1 MSLTVEDKIRLLR
14 ELTRGPDDVFAMR
27 TDKTAGWSWRPVYAP
42 LPDKYIALH
51 MAGHVEI
58 GSYALI
64 PNGNGKAPNV
74 WWVAADFD
82 GKKQYTDWERDVRR
96 TMEFLID
103 TGAPLFVNLSRSA
116 MGAHIRVL
124 FNEPVPA
131 WMARRWFN
139 AWLEEAG
146 VLLPED
152 ESDDLDDGA
161 PQSFDRLIPPQDFL
175 SGLLNDDGNRR
186 PGNLVGSPLNGKCV
200 KKNGGTLPLDPKE
213 AARGNFTPDGKHW
226 DHVVAALE
234 GRTWGVAEL
243 KQALTEAPGT
253 PLTSIPEFGG
263 GYGSVGF
270 KLPVLRGNSKQ
281 LSYSLTF
288 CEFMRHISN
297 PQNQTYQ
304 LWVALATQL
313 HRFGEEGREA
323 FHELSKSDPRY
334 KPSDTEDKWKETASL
349 SPVRCD
355 TLVAWGY
362 RCPHL
367 RGPRCNGAKAPAF
380 FADHIDAEIL

>member
-1 MSLTVEDKIRLLR
+1 MNLSTEDKIRLLR

-27 TDKTAGWSWRPVYAP
+27 TDKAAGWSWRPVYTS
-42 LPDKYIALH
+42 LPDSHLLMH
-51 MAGHVEI
+51 LSGHVEI

-64 PNGNGKAPNV
+64 PNGNGKEPNV

-82 GKKQYTDWERDVRR
+82 GKKQYTDWEGDVRR

-146 VLLPED
+146 VLLPENEPDSFD
-152 ESDDLDDGA
+152 EG

-200 KKNGGTLPLDPKE
+200 RKNGGTLPLDPHE
-213 AARGNFTPDGKHW
+213 VARGNFTPDGRHW
-226 DHVVAALE
+226 EHVTAALD
-234 GRTWGVAEL
+234 GRSWGLEEL
-243 KQALTEAPGT
+243 KTALADAPGS
-253 PLTSIPEFGG
+253 PLTTSPSGEGG
-263 GYGSVGF
+263 SYNSSGF
-270 KLPVLRGNSKQ
+270 RLPVLNGSGKQ
-281 LSYSLTF
+281 LSYSATF
-288 CEFMRHISN
+288 CEFMKHMRD
-297 PQNQTYQ
+297 PRNQTYQ

-313 HRFGEEGREA
+313 HRFGDEGREA
-323 FHELSKSDPRY
+323 FHEMSRSDSRY
-334 KPSDTEDKWKETASL
+334 QASDTEHKWRETGSM

-355 TLVAWGY
+355 TLVTWGY

-367 RGPRCNGAKAPAF
+367 RGPRCNGAKAPAY
-380 FADHIDAEIL
+380 FADHTDAEIL